1 MTTPT
6 ESAIDIKTARGRG
19 QNLQHLIDKHRL
31 VLIHRSQPPQP
42 ITVSP
47 RLQFLAEAALR
58 ALLQRFRRRG
68 R

>member
-1 MTTPT
+1 
-6 ESAIDIKTARGRG
+6 
-19 QNLQHLIDKHRL
+19 